1 MLGSFEDIM
10 KLTKWHVIPVGI
22 IVIGL
27 GAFFVLK
34 NGKASQIPE
43 TAVRY
48 KEYVISRGTFRNVV
62 TANGTVLPIDRVE
75 IKSKASGLIQELPVE
90 EGDVVHKGDLICR
103 LDPTD
108 VQAEVDQAKAD
119 FDVAQAE
126 LKQAQNSY
134 DRQHELYTKGLLSDQ
149 ELDQADLQMAQAKGK
164 LVRLR
169 IVLEQANIRLSETI
183 VRSPISGIVLQKY
196 VEVGQ
201 IIASGIS
208 NVSGGTLIIDVADM
222 DSVYI
227 EAGIDEID
235 VGKIH
240 IGQSADVI
248 ADAYPDET
256 FTGEIIR
263 LAPESR
269 VVQNVTLF
277 DVVIKVVNKD
287 RILKSGMNA
296 QVEITIVRQDN
307 VLLVPT
313 LVFNES
319 QPSGKEKNTRQVLLK
334 KGDRFIPQKVEIG
347 LSNFESAVITSG
359 LQEGDT
365 IGVLMTSRLK
375 EDENRM
381 EERIKS
387 MRSFGTQ
394 QTQTQTRP

>member
-1 MLGSFEDIM
+1 M
-10 KLTKWHVIPVGI
+10 KLTKWHVISVGV
-22 IVIGL
+22 IVVGL

-90 EGDVVHKGDLICR
+90 EGDVVHKGDLICC

-108 VQAEVDQAKAD
+108 VKAEVDQAQAD

-126 LKQAQNSY
+126 LKQAQNNY

-149 ELDQADLQMAQAKGK
+149 ELDQADLQLAQAKGK

-169 IVLEQANIRLSETI
+169 IVLEQANTRLSETI

-208 NVSGGTLIIDVADM
+208 NVSGGTRLADVADM

-248 ADAYPDET
+248 ADAYPNET

-277 DVVIKVVNKD
+277 DVVIKVANKD

-296 QVEITIVRQDN
+296 NVEITIVKKDDA
-307 VLLVPT
+307 LLVPT
-313 LVFNES
+313 LVFSES
-319 QPSGKEKNTRQVLLK
+319 QQPQAGKNVRQVLLK
-334 KGDRFIPQKVEIG
+334 KGDRFIPKEIEIG
-347 LSNFESAVITSG
+347 VSDFETATITSG

-365 IGVLMTSRLK
+365 VGVLMTSRLK
-375 EDENRM
+375 EETDRM
-381 EERIKS
+381 EQRIKS
-387 MRSFGTQ
+387 GRSFGTP
-394 QTQTQTRP
+394 QTATRP